1 MVYLLKWLISLIT
14 PHTHDKEGK
23 QGNSFIVR
31 KALGNRASFS
41 SLASKKGSS
50 LLLVVMTMSVIIVI
64 SSSFMLLSFN
74 TGIGSIFASSQ
85 QKAQLSCLSVAEGLK
100 DGNTF
105 DKIVSYYDTRLRDDS
120 TNHEAEFVANNDNLN
135 GETKVKLKA
144 EQILQQGD
152 LNEKYREWV
161 EANKDKVFT
170 CEKDSTL
177 PNDSKRVVLKED
189 ESNPKWLFHVTDLE
203 LVM

>member
-1 MVYLLKWLISLIT
+1 MNDKKFQKLSQYEQLLYL
-14 PHTHDKEGK
+14 
-23 QGNSFIVR
+23 QGM
-31 KALGNRASFS
+31 NRAKKRKLAKKLKMKYAELLE
-41 SLASKKGSS
+41 SLEFKIEDVTVEE
-50 LLLVVMTMSVIIVI
+50 LP
-64 SSSFMLLSFN
+64 
-74 TGIGSIFASSQ
+74 
-85 QKAQLSCLSVAEGLK
+85 EG
-100 DGNTF
+100 
-105 DKIVSYYDTRLRDDS
+105 
-120 TNHEAEFVANNDNLN
+120 
-135 GETKVKLKA
+135 TKVKLKA
-144 EQILQQGD
+144 EQILQQRN

>member
-1 MVYLLKWLISLIT
+1 MNDKKFQKLSQYEQLLYL
-14 PHTHDKEGK
+14 
-23 QGNSFIVR
+23 QGM
-31 KALGNRASFS
+31 NRAEKRKLAKKLKMKYAELLE
-41 SLASKKGSS
+41 SLEFKIEDVTVEE
-50 LLLVVMTMSVIIVI
+50 LP
-64 SSSFMLLSFN
+64 
-74 TGIGSIFASSQ
+74 
-85 QKAQLSCLSVAEGLK
+85 EG
-100 DGNTF
+100 
-105 DKIVSYYDTRLRDDS
+105 
-120 TNHEAEFVANNDNLN
+120 
-135 GETKVKLKA
+135 TKVKLKA
-144 EQILQQGD
+144 EQILQQRN

>member
-1 MVYLLKWLISLIT
+1 MN
-14 PHTHDKEGK
+14 DKEYQK
-23 QGNSFIVR
+23 LSQYEQLLYLQGM
-31 KALGNRASFS
+31 NRAEKRKLAKKLKMKYAELLE
-41 SLASKKGSS
+41 SLEFKIEDVTVEE
-50 LLLVVMTMSVIIVI
+50 LP
-64 SSSFMLLSFN
+64 
-74 TGIGSIFASSQ
+74 
-85 QKAQLSCLSVAEGLK
+85 EG
-100 DGNTF
+100 
-105 DKIVSYYDTRLRDDS
+105 
-120 TNHEAEFVANNDNLN
+120 
-135 GETKVKLKA
+135 TKVKLKA

-177 PNDSKRVVLKED
+177 PNDSKRVVFKED

>member
-1 MVYLLKWLISLIT
+1 MS
-14 PHTHDKEGK
+14 DKEFQK
-23 QGNSFIVR
+23 LSQYEQLLYLQGM
-31 KALGNRASFS
+31 NRAEKRKLAKILKMKYAELLE
-41 SLASKKGSS
+41 SLEFKIEDVTVEE
-50 LLLVVMTMSVIIVI
+50 LP
-64 SSSFMLLSFN
+64 
-74 TGIGSIFASSQ
+74 
-85 QKAQLSCLSVAEGLK
+85 EG
-100 DGNTF
+100 
-105 DKIVSYYDTRLRDDS
+105 
-120 TNHEAEFVANNDNLN
+120 
-135 GETKVKLKA
+135 TKVKLKA
-144 EQILQQGD
+144 EQILQQGN